1 MLTVEIVE
9 KKLKKALSKLSIS
22 KSGITKKENINKND
36 YDNIKGGSIAVEIN
50 LDFILD
56 SLLNNV
62 SDIYNEK
69 LLIDNITTF
78 PIKKSFSIDDNDVLR
93 GLKDYKSFL
102 VNNSFYIFY
111 KVSPVNKILSKFS
124 IDKEAIKNTVD
135 NNTLNIEDVSL
146 NIENIELEKIII
158 ELGVLHIWKI

>member
-22 KSGITKKENINKND
+22 KSGITKKETINEND
-36 YDNIKGGSIAVEIN
+36 YDHINGGNIAVEIN
-50 LDFILD
+50 LDFNLD
-56 SLLNNV
+56 SLLNNL
-62 SDIYNEK
+62 SNIYNEK
-69 LLIDNITTF
+69 LLIDNITTY
-78 PIKKSFSIDDNDVLR
+78 PIKKSFFGVSDNEVLR

-102 VNNSFYIFY
+102 VNNLFYIFY
-111 KVSPVNKILSKFS
+111 KVSPVDKILSKFS
-124 IDKEAIKNTVD
+124 IDNKTFKETVD

-158 ELGVLHIWKI
+158 ELGVLYVL